1 MTSKKNYNIIILYA
15 TVFIIIALITVYLP
29 LWLKEK
35 LLLDKNEIGYLIA
48 SVGIFK
54 FFSNFVIIKKIKD
67 LNHLR
72 ASIIFTSILIII
84 CLSFITFSHASISKE
99 LTLILTI
106 ISLLIFSPILPMVET
121 IFNNSE
127 RNFAKEYGKIRV
139 SGSISFMLTIFL
151 ISIFFGQYAISIYPV
166 LFLLATII
174 LLLNALKFKPEKSL
188 LKKINYR
195 NDIKKLLYH
204 KEYMFVLIICS
215 LIQSSHAMYYSFSTI
230 LWSNIGLKIFNI
242 GILWAI
248 AVFAEIILFF
258 KAGKAN
264 LKRNFYF
271 FLGLCGVLS
280 SIRWTATF
288 YTESFF
294 FLIFLQ
300 TLHAISFA
308 LTHYLIMY
316 FINVKMPNDLKFL
329 CQVFYHGLSGGIML
343 TFFIIC
349 LSLYFSYFND
359 NKGYLLMALICMLSF
374 LLSFLASRIF
384 KNGK

>member
-54 FFSNFVIIKKIKD
+54 FFSNFVIIRKIKD

-72 ASIIFTSILIII
+72 ASIIFITTLIII
-84 CLSFITFSHASISKE
+84 SLSFISFSYASISKD
-99 LTLILTI
+99 LTLILII

-127 RNFAKEYGKIRV
+127 RNFTKEYGKIRI

-151 ISIFFGQYAISIYPV
+151 ISILFGQYAITIYPV
-166 LFLLATII
+166 LFLLATVI
-174 LLLNALKFKPEKSL
+174 LFLNALNFKPERSP
-188 LKKINYR
+188 LKKTNYR
-195 NDIKKLLYH
+195 NDIKKLLNQ

-230 LWSNIGLKIFNI
+230 LWSNIGLKISNI

-248 AVFAEIILFF
+248 AVFAEIILFY

-271 FLGLCGVLS
+271 FLGLCGILS
-280 SIRWTATF
+280 SVRWTATF

-316 FINVKMPNDLKFL
+316 FINVKMPNDLKLL